1 MGVRLKAWYDV
12 CIHANAKLLRL
23 CMCERKRERSVKE
36 ERLLL
41 VQDEAPLR
49 RSLET
54 FLRRGGYAFDSCG
67 TSREALAW
75 VGHHSY
81 GVVIVDYHLSDGD
94 GAALIERLRAV
105 QPYLQAI
112 VLSPYDFQAIA
123 EDLRTVDVHAFLK
136 KPFDPIDLETALR
149 SACARNRSLFAA
161 NPACE
166 LATVH

>member
-1 MGVRLKAWYDV
+1 M
-12 CIHANAKLLRL
+12 LLRL
-23 CMCERKRERSVKE
+23 FMLKRMREWRVQE

-41 VQDEAPLR
+41 VQVEAPLR

-67 TSREALAW
+67 TSREALARAGLHPYR
-75 VGHHSY
+75 VA
-81 GVVIVDYHLSDGD
+81 IVDYHLSDGD
-94 GAALIERLRAV
+94 GAALIEGLRAV
-105 QPYLQAI
+105 RPHLQAI

-123 EDLRTVDVHAFLK
+123 DDLRTVDVHAFLK

-161 NPACE
+161 NAACE

>member
-1 MGVRLKAWYDV
+1 MDWYGV
-12 CIHANAKLLRL
+12 CSTSCTMLLRL
-23 CMCERKRERSVKE
+23 FMLKRMREWRVQE

-41 VQDEAPLR
+41 VQVEAPLR

-67 TSREALAW
+67 TSREALARAGLHPYR
-75 VGHHSY
+75 VA
-81 GVVIVDYHLSDGD
+81 IVDYHLSDGD
-94 GAALIERLRAV
+94 GAALIEGLRAV
-105 QPYLQAI
+105 RPYLQAI

-123 EDLRTVDVHAFLK
+123 DDLRTVDVHAFLK

-161 NPACE
+161 NAACE